1 MRLGIDLGGTK
12 TEAAVID
19 DDGVIIWRER
29 LATVQG
35 DYAKIISNIVE
46 LTEAAKLSS
55 GFDGPI
61 GMGIPG
67 SASPKTGLIR
77 GANTAV
83 LNGKDL
89 RQDVADATGRAVR
102 IANDA
107 NCFTLSEATDGAAQG
122 YESVFGVI
130 IGTGCGGGLVAHGKI
145 ITGGNGITG
154 EWGHTPLP
162 WPIDHEYDGHEC
174 SCGNIGC
181 METYVSGPA
190 ISADYFSRT
199 DTNLSAKEIA
209 GRTHLDLVAES
220 VIQVLEDRLARGLA
234 QIINIFDPAAI
245 VLGGGLS
252 NLDRLYQ
259 NIPRKWPTLVF
270 SDYVDTPL
278 LKPMYGDS
286 SGVRGAAWL
295 WPLDGEDQAN

>member
-35 DYAKIISNIVE
+35 DYAKIISNIAE
-46 LTEAAKLSS
+46 LTAAASNAT
-55 GFDGPI
+55 GFAGPI

-67 SASPKTGLIR
+67 SVSPKTGLIR

-89 RQDVADATGRAVR
+89 RQDVADATGRSVR
-102 IANDA
+102 LANDA
-107 NCFTLSEATDGAAQG
+107 NCFTLSEATDGAAKG

-130 IGTGCGGGLVAHGKI
+130 IGTGCGGGLVAHDKI
-145 ITGGNGITG
+145 IAGGNGIAG

-162 WPIDHEYDGHEC
+162 WPIDYEYDGHEC

-190 ISADYFSRT
+190 ISADYESRT
-199 DTNLSAKEIA
+199 GKTLTAKEISEI
-209 GRTHLDLVAES
+209 THLDLVAES

-234 QIINIFDPAAI
+234 QIINIFDPSAI

-259 NIPRKWPTLVF
+259 NIPRKWPSLVF

-295 WPLDGEDQAN
+295 WPLAGEEKAE